1 MKLLGF
7 VFFITF
13 ALCSKSYAYLD
24 PGSAGIIQ
32 MLLAALAGVF
42 ASVMV
47 YWAKFKNFV
56 LKIFKKK
63 KYEKKS
69 YL

>member
-13 ALCSKSYAYLD
+13 ALCGKSYAYLD

-32 MLLAALAGVF
+32 MLLAALAGVC
-42 ASVMV
+42 
-47 YWAKFKNFV
+47 KCNG
-56 LKIFKKK
+56 L
-63 KYEKKS
+63 
-69 YL
+69 LG